1 MAEAPTF
8 KCSVCGAPA
17 EAGDFSCRF
26 CAAGIATLCCSRC
39 FHMNMAQA
47 LHCSGCGTELGLIVE
62 SQLQDAH
69 CSDCHQ
75 PLQGTKE
82 PSGTLLVCRHC
93 GGQFVEHALF
103 RHLIEHAETAGLA
116 IPDAPYKRPPLRAA
130 LERVRYR
137 PCSVCGQ
144 MMNRK
149 NFGGASGV
157 IVDVCAK
164 HGTWFDA
171 GELPQVLAFVQSGG
185 LVRERARELERER
198 LARAHDREF
207 LHGAGPESSSSPSL
221 LAFNPRA
228 SSGEHSSLAADLLT
242 FVVDVLTGHEHRN
255 KH

>member
-1 MAEAPTF
+1 MPEAPTF

-17 EAGDFSCRF
+17 QAGDFSCRF
-26 CAAGIATLCCSRC
+26 CGAGIATLCCSRC
-39 FHMNMAQA
+39 FHMNMAHAQ
-47 LHCSGCGTELGLIVE
+47 HCSGCGCELGLIVE
-62 SQLQDAH
+62 SQLLQDAH

-75 PLQGTKE
+75 PLEAIKE
-82 PSGTLLVCRHC
+82 PAGTLLCCRRC

-103 RHLIEHAETAGLA
+103 RNLIQHAETAGAA
-116 IPDAPYKRPPLRAA
+116 IPDAPYKRPPPKAA
-130 LERVRYR
+130 LERVHYR
-137 PCSVCGQ
+137 PCAVCGQ

-171 GELPQVLAFVQSGG
+171 DELPQVLEFVQTGG

-198 LARAHDREF
+198 LARAHDRE
-207 LHGAGPESSSSPSL
+207 HVGGGAEPSP
-221 LAFNPRA
+221 LAFN
-228 SSGEHSSLAADLLT
+228 SLTISGEHSSFAADLLS
-242 FVVDVLTGHEHRN
+242 FVVDVLTHHDPK